1 MIKVEKVKKKKEI
14 AKKETV
20 CLANG
25 LEVSKFEN
33 FKKGSEFLKEPLASE
48 LKNESDHFTNDAVQL
63 LKFHGSYQQDNR
75 ENRKPGKSKDWQMML
90 RLRSPGGEIP
100 GKLFLS
106 LDELSDK
113 LGNGT
118 LRATTRQAFQM
129 HGIRKDNLKEVIQSI
144 VNSMGSTLA
153 ACGDI
158 NRNVMAPAAPFETSE
173 YRTAR
178 ALAIKVADL
187 LTPVA
192 GQGTFLELWADGDLE
207 YTIKPDKE
215 IEQNRKLQFQEHV
228 FSGTKEEPLYGSTY
242 LPRKFK
248 CAVTVPGDNS
258 VDLLTNDIG
267 IVAFTSKEGDFEG
280 CNFYVGGGMGR
291 THNNEETFARI
302 ADPLG
307 YVEKEE
313 TYELIQSIVAIQRDY
328 GDRKSRKNSRMK
340 YLLHRKGIKWFK
352 KILLDKYFKKEI
364 KPLRKE
370 PENKLIDYLGWHK
383 QNKDYS
389 FVGLPLLSGRLSGK
403 KKSLIRD
410 IVKENDLDL
419 RLTPN
424 QDILLCNI
432 SNKNKS
438 KIKKALIKIGY
449 NNLNDINEIQRHAL
463 ACPALPL
470 CGLAMTEAERIL
482 PEVLTRI
489 ENLLNELNIE
499 KTILFRM
506 TGCPNG
512 CTRPY
517 MAELA
522 LVGSGQ
528 NKYQLWLGGSKNLQR
543 LAKPYLQRMELE
555 DLEKTIQPLLEFWKK
570 SSKDSDFGDFI
581 NFQKDSLIINLLNET
596 EKN

>member
-1 MIKVEKVKKKKEI
+1 MIKVEKVKKKKELV
-14 AKKETV
+14 KQETV

-33 FKKGSEFLKEPLASE
+33 FKKGSDFLKEPLASE

-118 LRATTRQAFQM
+118 LRVTTRQAFQM
-129 HGIRKDNLKEVIQSI
+129 HGIRKDNLKEVIKSI

-173 YRTAR
+173 YITAR
-178 ALAIKVADL
+178 TLAVKVADL

-215 IEQNRKLQFQEHV
+215 IEENRKLQFKENV
-228 FSGTKEEPLYGSTY
+228 FSGTKQEPLYGSTY

-280 CNFYVGGGMGR
+280 CNFYIGGGMGR

-307 YVEKEE
+307 YVEKED

-352 KILLDKYFKKEI
+352 KILLDKYFRKEI

-383 QNKDYS
+383 QNEDYF

-410 IVKENDLDL
+410 LVEENDLNL

-432 SNKNKS
+432 PNKNKS
-438 KIKKALIKIGY
+438 KIKKALKKIGY
-449 NNLNDINEIQRHAL
+449 DNLNDINEIQRHAL

-489 ENLLNELNIE
+489 ENLLTDMNIE

-543 LAKPYLQRMELE
+543 LAKPYLQRMELD
-555 DLEKTIQPLLEFWKK
+555 DLEKTIQPLLKFWKK
-570 SSKDSDFGDFI
+570 SSAEKDFGDFI
-581 NFQKDSLIINLLNET
+581 NNQKESFITKLLSEIN
-596 EKN
+596 

>member
-1 MIKVEKVKKKKEI
+1 MIKVEKVKKKKELV
-14 AKKETV
+14 KQETV

-33 FKKGSEFLKEPLASE
+33 FKKGSDFLKEPLASE

-118 LRATTRQAFQM
+118 LRVTTRQAFQM
-129 HGIRKDNLKEVIQSI
+129 HGIRKDNLKEVIKSI

-173 YRTAR
+173 YITAR
-178 ALAIKVADL
+178 TLAVKVADL

-215 IEQNRKLQFQEHV
+215 IEDNRKLQFKENV
-228 FSGTKEEPLYGSTY
+228 FSGTKQEPLYGSTY

-280 CNFYVGGGMGR
+280 CNFYIGGGMGR

-307 YVEKEE
+307 YVEKED

-352 KILLDKYFKKEI
+352 KILLDKYFRKEI

-383 QNKDYS
+383 QNEDYF

-410 IVKENDLDL
+410 LVEENDLNL

-432 SNKNKS
+432 PNKNKS
-438 KIKKALIKIGY
+438 KIKKALKKIGY
-449 NNLNDINEIQRHAL
+449 DNLNDINEIQRHAL

-489 ENLLNELNIE
+489 ENLLTDMNIE

-543 LAKPYLQRMELE
+543 LAKPYLQRMELD
-555 DLEKTIQPLLEFWKK
+555 DLEKTIQPLLELWKK
-570 SSKDSDFGDFI
+570 SSAKNDFGDFI
-581 NFQKDSLIINLLNET
+581 NNQKESFITNLLSEIN
-596 EKN
+596 